1 MSTSDVTLL
10 KCRTQAAY
18 KINKDKDF
26 EPPPPVY
33 AVLTDLQHFYFLSYD
48 GLTFK
53 MDTEI
58 WVSCETWANFL
69 NGMAS
74 G

>member
-1 MSTSDVTLL
+1 MSTSGVTLL

-18 KINKDKDF
+18 KINKNKDF
-26 EPPPPVY
+26 EPPVY
-33 AVLTDLQHFYFLSYD
+33 AVLTDLERFYFLSYD
-48 GLTFK
+48 GETFK

-58 WVSCETWANFL
+58 RVSSATWAHFL